1 MSRIFVLGYELP
13 SLTEGATIA
22 RNYRTFQFVEP
33 LLQDEHQVS
42 LLVGSDRDQE
52 EVPHDLGKGLVYHR
66 VKFRRRGWL
75 PKVKQLYEAFAP
87 DGVLAVTFYNCVR
100 AVRCGFEKP
109 IWMDIYGDRMAES
122 QVWQTGFGSSRGML
136 GSLTNLRDILARG
149 DGFSTCGTPQK
160 FAMVGQL
167 SMIGRLNRHNCGYE
181 FVYPILPGA
190 PRQATARSAESR
202 VRGKLV
208 EEDDFVVLWCG
219 GYNIWTDVETLFRAL
234 EHAMSRVPNLKFVSV
249 GGRVGPTH
257 WNDVYERFQEMIAA
271 SEHRERFILLG
282 WQPTADV
289 PDYYREADVGIS
301 LDAFHYET
309 LLGTRTR
316 LTEMMRYGLPAITTL
331 GCELS
336 YIIRDQELG
345 LTFEIGDAEKF
356 GDQIVILAQ
365 DRERLVQMSERAL
378 RHASTTLSFFETTQ
392 PFRQWAAEPCFA
404 PDYGSSEPIAE
415 DVLNVLRFWATRM
428 MWKLLGLGKAD

>member
-13 SLTEGATIA
+13 SLIEGATIA
-22 RNYRTFQFVEP
+22 RNYRTYQFVEP
-33 LLQDEHQVS
+33 LLQGKHQVS
-42 LLVGSDRDQE
+42 LVVGSDRDQE
-52 EVPHDLGKGLVYHR
+52 EAPHALGEGLVYHR
-66 VKFRRRGWL
+66 VKFRRYGWL
-75 PKVKQLYEAFAP
+75 PKVKRLYRDFGP

-100 AVRCGFEKP
+100 AARCGFDKP

-122 QVWQTGFGSSRGML
+122 QVWQTGFGSSRGKL
-136 GSLTNLRDILARG
+136 GSLANLRDILSRG
-149 DGFSTCGTPQK
+149 DVFSTCGTPQK

-190 PRQATARSAESR
+190 PRQAAARSAESR

-208 EEDDFVVLWCG
+208 KEDDFVVLWCG
-219 GYNIWTDVETLFRAL
+219 GYNIWTDVETLFQAL
-234 EHAMSRVPNLKFVSV
+234 EHAMSRAPNLKFVSV

-257 WNDVYERFQEMIAA
+257 WNNVYERFQEMIAA
-271 SEHRERFILLG
+271 SEYKERFILLG
-282 WQPTADV
+282 WKSTADV
-289 PDYYREADVGIS
+289 PDYYREADVGVS

-336 YIIRDQELG
+336 YIIRDRELG
-345 LTFEIGDAEKF
+345 LTFEIGNAKEF

-365 DRERLVQMSERAL
+365 DQERLAKMSERAL
-378 RHASTTLSFFETTQ
+378 HHASTTLSFFETTR
-392 PFRQWAAEPCFA
+392 PFRQWSAEPCFA
-404 PDYGSSEPIAE
+404 PDYEVQDSIIKRVE
-415 DVLNVLRFWATRM
+415 NRLRFLAART
-428 MWKLLGLGKAD
+428 MWNILGIGKAD